1 MFEENGGKAI
11 VPEGCG
17 NVGLFKSKSGLSP
30 EQISAVST
38 AMTQAKSLEELK
50 QLEKLLDGKAAG
62 GDLPDFVKN
71 ILATAGPA
79 APPQPVA

>member
-1 MFEENGGKAI
+1 MFEENGGKAL
-11 VPEGCG
+11 VPEGSG
-17 NVGLFKSKSGLSP
+17 RVGLYQSKSGLSP
-30 EQISAVST
+30 EQISAVSA

-50 QLEKLLDGKAAG
+50 QLENVLDGAAAG

-71 ILATAGPA
+71 ILAAAGPA

>member
-1 MFEENGGKAI
+1 MFEENGGKAL
-11 VPEGCG
+11 VLEGCG

-50 QLEKLLDGKAAG
+50 QLENVLAGAAG